1 MDILEELKLLYAYE
15 KTPEQ
20 SLAYLAN
27 AIEEFD
33 QLFGKYI
40 DIDNLSY
47 IGAVS
52 DNLLVDAVFAKI
64 NDIKFEDVIDNN
76 NSTLG
81 SFSVNDGIIR
91 IKNGL
96 DEETIKTVM
105 FHELLHALASH
116 NIDTT
121 GFRQVFETNN
131 YKGLNIIIG
140 HGWDEGFV
148 QMLTKMREKKFSKNS
163 KYLESY
169 PILTELVEQ
178 FCELFGMDEMLD
190 MFLNKPN
197 EFPDFLKR
205 KNIPLDFLASFD
217 VIKEYED
224 SIARFKKMDP
234 LFKDFFDF
242 GYIESP
248 IDNVSLSRAEDDII
262 QRYVELL
269 IQSKKVSLP
278 ELLSKVRHIYSTFD
292 REMSLSALEK
302 IIHTMTPEMLD
313 NDEHLEYKDLKLIH
327 SYLEFEKFENMS
339 IEEKLQSYSKLV
351 EVILDDTYDDYN
363 SIQSDFLKRMLEML
377 YEDIPD
383 LSDKNT
389 KAIGIGF
396 IGVINYILK
405 NNLPFEELHIEYYNH
420 HGSNGLFKIYKDKG
434 NGEFE
439 NIAVLYNNEFEDIK
453 CRPYDKVEGEELEQT
468 IQKLH
473 NYGYKNINKVLGDGE
488 GNYIAEFEAD
498 DGKNYHVFISNDE
511 HDKDLDVLTDPTTLE
526 SIKQLRRKR
535 DEAIQRVGDISD
547 VELRIL
553 LFSEEKKA
561 KRNRN
566 KILDYIDEGNIPPRI
581 IQMEQEIYRRR
592 LSSVSDLKLV
602 AKYREKIAKRERK
615 NKKEKMIITPKQ
627 IYSFIERMRGQKNF
641 SDKDGKD
648 IDVSIPEDVDFPTN

>member
-64 NDIKFEDVIDNN
+64 NDIKFEDVIENN

-148 QMLTKMREKKFSKNS
+148 QMLTKMREKKFSKSS

-224 SIARFKKMDP
+224 IIKHLISLGFN
-234 LFKDFFDF
+234 KD
-242 GYIESP
+242 
-248 IDNVSLSRAEDDII
+248 
-262 QRYVELL
+262 
-269 IQSKKVSLP
+269 
-278 ELLSKVRHIYSTFD
+278 
-292 REMSLSALEK
+292 
-302 IIHTMTPEMLD
+302 
-313 NDEHLEYKDLKLIH
+313 
-327 SYLEFEKFENMS
+327 
-339 IEEKLQSYSKLV
+339 
-351 EVILDDTYDDYN
+351 
-363 SIQSDFLKRMLEML
+363 
-377 YEDIPD
+377 
-383 LSDKNT
+383 
-389 KAIGIGF
+389 
-396 IGVINYILK
+396 
-405 NNLPFEELHIEYYNH
+405 
-420 HGSNGLFKIYKDKG
+420 
-434 NGEFE
+434 
-439 NIAVLYNNEFEDIK
+439 
-453 CRPYDKVEGEELEQT
+453 C
-468 IQKLH
+468 
-473 NYGYKNINKVLGDGE
+473 
-488 GNYIAEFEAD
+488 
-498 DGKNYHVFISNDE
+498 
-511 HDKDLDVLTDPTTLE
+511 
-526 SIKQLRRKR
+526 
-535 DEAIQRVGDISD
+535 
-547 VELRIL
+547 
-553 LFSEEKKA
+553 
-561 KRNRN
+561 
-566 KILDYIDEGNIPPRI
+566 
-581 IQMEQEIYRRR
+581 
-592 LSSVSDLKLV
+592 LV
-602 AKYREKIAKRERK
+602 A
-615 NKKEKMIITPKQ
+615 
-627 IYSFIERMRGQKNF
+627 F
-641 SDKDGKD
+641 
-648 IDVSIPEDVDFPTN
+648 V